1 MYMRLIWS
9 KLFISLYT
17 VLMQVVQKPDS
28 IKKGKKHLL
37 NIYSIA
43 IYSIKSFN
51 ISYLIYSHSR
61 SERQIL
67 FIFSSM
73 KKRELK
79 KDVKDLGQ
87 DCITNEW
94 QTLFKHEFLLQSDY
108 SISIT
113 VGKIS

>member
-17 VLMQVVQKPDS
+17 VLMQVVQKLDS

-37 NIYSIA
+37 NIYSMPFIL
-43 IYSIKSFN
+43 SRVST
-51 ISYLIYSHSR
+51 YLIYSHSR

-73 KKRELK
+73 KKDSL
-79 KDVKDLGQ
+79 
-87 DCITNEW
+87 
-94 QTLFKHEFLLQSDY
+94 
-108 SISIT
+108 
-113 VGKIS
+113 